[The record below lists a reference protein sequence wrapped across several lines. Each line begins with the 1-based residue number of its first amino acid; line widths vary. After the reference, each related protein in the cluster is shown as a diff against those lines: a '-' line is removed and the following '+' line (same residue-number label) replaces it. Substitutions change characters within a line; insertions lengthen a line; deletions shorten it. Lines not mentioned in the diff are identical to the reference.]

1 MQDNMIWL
9 QNFVHAFRRFFTAS
23 LLSLLGLAVAFGAF
37 FVIMTQVDYDYSFD
51 KGFDGYEDIV
61 RIEACVGSD
70 NERQAYLCRPAAD
83 IISSCS
89 PHVVGAM
96 LVEGWQVN
104 AKEVWAQDRCHDNV
118 MVRFGFGDFLSV
130 LRPEML
136 VGSTGV
142 LPLGKAV
149 ISAGL
154 AQRLFGRVDCVGEV
168 IQLGRDQ
175 DGAAAGSYEVGGVY
189 RDFPENST
197 FGNCIYVCE
206 NHKIEEKS
214 LNDWATWNYHLYLRL
229 DRADAIDDVLSAAW
243 LKLQKEGDPGY
254 VSGSPDEAQ
263 DNVLRYTPLADV
275 HFSPVG
281 GADCASRSTMWLL
294 VVISI
299 VVVVVAAINFTNFCL
314 AETPMRIRGI
324 NTRKVLGASVG
335 SLRLGLVMESV
346 SLCALAFAL
355 SVILVR
361 VFGGVLSQNIV
372 EGALSFSAHWRLLC
386 VSASLAL
393 AVGCLA
399 GLYPAF
405 YATSIPPALALK
417 GSFGLSRSG
426 RALRTGLLC
435 LQFVVASALMVCSC
449 VLFCQRDHIHNADYG
464 MDKDAVVVGM
474 ADARVRESGEAVR
487 ASLKAISGVEDV
499 SFSFFRIGGDEYQ
512 RWGRGDADRHI
523 EFYCLACDWR
533 YLRTMGIKVTEGRDF
548 IETDNGAY
556 IFNEAAKA
564 KYPWL
569 TVGQPLVDGA
579 DAPENQLVVGFCE
592 NVRYRSMRY
601 GVEQPMAFFIYPSSW
616 LMGLGWYVNVRL
628 SAGVDKDAAMAALR
642 DGLESFSPHD
652 DPDLSFLDDTL
663 DLVYRREL
671 RTGNQVAV
679 FCAIAMILCL
689 MGVLCLT
696 MFEVEYRRKEIGV
709 RKVLGGTVADVV
721 LMFCRRYAILL
732 SCCFL
737 VGAPLGC
744 ALGAHWLGG
753 FVERAPL
760 SPLVFVVSF
769 VLVGGLSLSA
779 VAFMVWR
786 TATSNPVDAL
796 KE

>member
-1 MQDNMIWL
+1 MIWL
-9 QNFVHAFRRFFTAS
+9 RNFVHALRRFFTAS

-51 KGFDGYEDIV
+51 KCFDGYENIV
-61 RIEACVGSD
+61 RVEACVGND
-70 NERQAYLCRPAAD
+70 NERQAYLCRPVAD
-83 IISSCS
+83 IISSSS

-96 LVEGWQVN
+96 LVEGWQMTV
-104 AKEVWAQDRCHDNV
+104 KEVWAQDRCHDNV
-118 MVRFGFGDFLSV
+118 MVRFGFGDFLSI

-149 ISAGL
+149 IPASL
-154 AQRLFGRVDCVGEV
+154 ARRFFGRVDCVGEV
-168 IQLGRDQ
+168 FQLGQDQ
-175 DGAAAGSYEVGGVY
+175 DEAAARSYEVGGVY
-189 RDFPENST
+189 RDFPSNST

-206 NHKIEEKS
+206 NHKVEERS
-214 LNDWATWNYHLYLRL
+214 RNDWTTWNYHLYLRL
-229 DRADAIDDVLSAAW
+229 DRADAIDDVMSAAW
-243 LKLQKEGDPGY
+243 LKLQKDGDPGY
-254 VSGSPDEAQ
+254 VSGTPEELQ
-263 DNVLRYTPLADV
+263 NNMLRYTPLADV

-294 VVISI
+294 VAISI
-299 VVVVVAAINFTNFCL
+299 VVVLVAAINFTNFCL

-324 NTRKVLGASVG
+324 NTRKVLGASAG
-335 SLRLGLVMESV
+335 SLRFGLVLESV
-346 SLCALAFAL
+346 AMCALAFVL
-355 SVILVR
+355 SVVLVR
-361 VFGGVLSQNIV
+361 ALGGVLSQSIV
-372 EGALSFSAHWRLLC
+372 EGVLSFSSHWRLLC
-386 VSASLAL
+386 VTASLAL

-449 VLFCQRDHIHNADYG
+449 VLFCQRDHIHNAEYG
-464 MDKDAVVVGM
+464 IDKDAVVVGE
-474 ADARVRESGEAVR
+474 ASARVRESGEAVR
-487 ASLKAISGVEDV
+487 ASLKTIPGVDDV

-512 RWGRGDADRHI
+512 RWGRGDADRRV

-533 YLRTMGIKVTEGRDF
+533 YLRTLGVKVTEGRDF
-548 IETDNGAY
+548 LETDNGAY
-556 IFNEAAKA
+556 IFNEAARA

-569 TVGQPLVDGA
+569 TVGRPLTEAG
-579 DAPENQLVVGFCE
+579 DASDNQLVVGFCE
-592 NVRYRSMRY
+592 NVRFRSMRY

-616 LMGLGWYVNVRL
+616 CMGLGWFVNIRL
-628 SAGVDKDAAMAALR
+628 SAGADREATMAALR
-642 DGLESFSPHD
+642 DGLERFSPHD
-652 DPDLSFLDDTL
+652 DPALSFLDDTL

-671 RTGNQVAV
+671 RTSNQVGV

-753 FVERAPL
+753 FVDRAPL
-760 SPLVFVVSF
+760 SPIVFVVSF
-769 VLVGGLSLSA
+769 VLVAGLSLAA

-786 TATSNPVDAL
+786 AASSNPVDAL